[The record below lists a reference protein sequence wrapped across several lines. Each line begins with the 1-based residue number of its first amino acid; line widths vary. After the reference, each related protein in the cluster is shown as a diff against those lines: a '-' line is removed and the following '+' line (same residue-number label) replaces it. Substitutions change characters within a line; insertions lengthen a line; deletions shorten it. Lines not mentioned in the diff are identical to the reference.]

1 MPKPLRLV
9 PEPLLR
15 VLVPIIAGAA
25 ATIPFQNGAPGV
37 LGLVCLVPFLLL
49 LHTERSSPSGS
60 FRVGYWFGV
69 GFFAALL
76 YWIALL
82 VDSEIPIRGLTG
94 IGWIVLSL
102 VLGLVYALAALFSCL
117 LRRLLPAP
125 VTLALSWVA
134 LDYGR
139 SLGALGFPWGSIG
152 YVLADYPTLIQG
164 ARIGGVAL
172 ISFAVVL
179 TNTLVAESMLA
190 LLGKRYRAVLGYL
203 AAAILVVA
211 VLGVDGVTTIRNGVS
226 ESPRSMR
233 IAVVQPNILAEEK
246 WTPAFKT
253 KAIDILTELTREAAT
268 SGEEPLD
275 LAVWPETSVPVY
287 VRQEYSYY
295 RRLSEF
301 VREIEIS
308 LLFGFPNAEYDKDR
322 GDYVY
327 YNAGL
332 LLAPDGSEAGEYR
345 KMHLV
350 PFGERLPLEDR
361 FEWIANLDLGQANF
375 TPGKEA
381 KVLGTA
387 GAGYLGTTICFEAIF
402 PAVCRPF
409 VLNGAE
415 YLVNLTN
422 DAWFGMTAAPS
433 QHADMARYR
442 AVELGVPFA
451 RAANTGISFIC
462 DPFGRILSHVPL
474 GQSGVA
480 VATISPA
487 RRTTFYR
494 THGDWFPRSVLVGT
508 MLLGALGAWRGR
520 KL

>member
-1 MPKPLRLV
+1 MRLA
-9 PEPLLR
+9 PEPVLR
-15 VLVPIIAGAA
+15 ALIPILAGVT
-25 ATIPFQNGAPGV
+25 ATIPFQNGAPGM
-37 LGLVCLVPFLLL
+37 LGLVCLVPFVLL
-49 LHTERSSPSGS
+49 LHAERESPRGS

-102 VLGLVYALAALFSCL
+102 VLGLVYALAAFLSCL
-117 LRRLLPAP
+117 LRRFLPGP
-125 VTLALSWVA
+125 VALAFAWVA

-139 SLGALGFPWGSIG
+139 SLGPLGFPWGSIG
-152 YVLADYPTLIQG
+152 YVLADYPTLIQI
-164 ARIGGVAL
+164 ARFGGVAL
-172 ISFAVVL
+172 VSFAVVL
-179 TNTLVAESMLA
+179 TNALVAESMLA
-190 LLGKRYRAVLGYL
+190 LVQRRNRRVLGCL
-203 AAAILVVA
+203 AGAILVVA
-211 VLGVDGVTTIRNGVS
+211 VLGIDGVTRIRTGLP

-233 IAVVQPNILAEEK
+233 VAAVQPNILAEEK

-253 KAIDILTELTREAAT
+253 KSIDILTELTAAAAADA
-268 SGEEPLD
+268 GAEGDAFD

-295 RRLSEF
+295 KRLSEF
-301 VREIEIS
+301 VRENDIS
-308 LLFGFPNAEYDKDR
+308 LLFGFPNAEYDQDR
-322 GDYVY
+322 ADYVY

-350 PFGERLPLEDR
+350 PFGERLPLEDK

-375 TPGKEA
+375 APGTEA
-381 KVLGTA
+381 KVMGTA
-387 GAGYLGTTICFEAIF
+387 GTGYFGTTICFEAIF

-409 VLNGAE
+409 VTNGAE

-433 QHADMARYR
+433 QHADMARFR
-442 AVELGVPFA
+442 AIELGVPFV
-451 RAANTGISFIC
+451 RAANTGISFVC
-462 DPFGRILSHVPL
+462 DAFGRILSKVPL
-474 GQSGVA
+474 GESGVA
-480 VATISPA
+480 VATISPS
-487 RRTTFYR
+487 RSTTFYR
-494 THGDWFPRSVLVGT
+494 SHGEWFPRSVLAGT
-508 MLLGALGAWRGR
+508 LLLGALAAWRGR